1 MLYHDE
7 EGKMKVQSLPEL
19 EREMI
24 IAEQIDK
31 IKQIAEMN
39 IAFILA
45 NHRHSKLADS
55 EVSCNKSVPSS

>member
-31 IKQIAEMN
+31 IKQIAEMS

-45 NHRHSKLADS
+45 NHRHS
-55 EVSCNKSVPSS
+55 N